1 MSVLAVFSIAMFL
14 VFGCKGKQE
23 PQQASEPESLQS
35 PLQTF
40 GEPDP
45 ETKAAEAMVAQ
56 VNGKVI
62 TRKEVDQATDGILKK
77 YESQIPPGQREML
90 RAQVRTQALENLIN
104 QQLLLEAAN
113 KEGTKPDK
121 TEVDERYRALTGRFP
136 TPEDFQGV
144 LSSMGMTD
152 QEFRQE
158 IEMNLQIEKMLQKK
172 FDVLNK
178 IDDQAVSAYYKEH
191 PEDFQVPDR
200 VNASHILIATM
211 EEDTPETKAE
221 KRKQLA
227 GLKKQIDGGADFGE
241 LAAKHS
247 ACPSKAKGGDLGPFE
262 KGKMVKP
269 FEDAAFSLK
278 KGEVSEVVETPFG
291 YHLIKVTDRQP
302 GRVMPLDEV
311 KEKVRSFLDR
321 QQREQTL
328 NDYLEK
334 LRGPAKIEYVSSSAN
349 AEVDK
354 PAP

>member
-1 MSVLAVFSIAMFL
+1 
-14 VFGCKGKQE
+14 
-23 PQQASEPESLQS
+23 
-35 PLQTF
+35 
-40 GEPDP
+40 
-45 ETKAAEAMVAQ
+45 
-56 VNGKVI
+56 
-62 TRKEVDQATDGILKK
+62 
-77 YESQIPPGQREML
+77 
-90 RAQVRTQALENLIN
+90 
-104 QQLLLEAAN
+104 
-113 KEGTKPDK
+113 
-121 TEVDERYRALTGRFP
+121 
-136 TPEDFQGV
+136 
-144 LSSMGMTD
+144 
-152 QEFRQE
+152 
-158 IEMNLQIEKMLQKK
+158 MNLQIEKMLQKK